1 MTQTAALP
9 ATMRTW
15 TLVAPS
21 TFQQQTVATPLS
33 LQLQTG
39 ELLVRVQA
47 RGICGSDIPYFRGAP
62 PRSLPGLPNSPGVS
76 PPGCPLHEIVGEVM
90 ASRHPLTPVGA
101 RVVGWASRTDGLSD
115 YIVTD
120 GDAVFEYQAALDP
133 ATAVMLQPLACVIY
147 AVRQLPDVTGLDTAV
162 IGQGSIGVL
171 FSHVLK
177 SMGARHVTGIDRM
190 DRSRVATA
198 FGVDEM
204 VHTSSRAWVATVA
217 DKRRPNIII
226 EAVGHQVGTLQDA
239 VDAVAPE
246 GWVYY
251 YGIPDDR
258 VYPFP
263 LYLFQQKNATLRA
276 GYTKDR
282 RANLE
287 AADEYVRAHPRLP
300 EDYITHRF
308 GADEVQVGF
317 EAASSPAVGQ
327 LKVVLAAE

>member
-1 MTQTAALP
+1 MKQTATLP

-21 TFQQQTVATPLS
+21 TFQEQRVATPRPS
-33 LQLQTG
+33 QLQRG
-39 ELLVRVQA
+39 EVLVRVLA

-62 PRSLPGLPNSPGVS
+62 PRSLPGLPTSPGAS

-90 ASRHPLTPVGA
+90 ASLHPPTPIGA

-120 GDAVFEYQAALDP
+120 GDAVFEYQPALDP
-133 ATAVMLQPLACVIY
+133 ATAVMLQPLACVLY
-147 AVRQLPDVTGLDTAV
+147 SVHQLPDVSGLDAAV

-177 SMGARHVTGIDRM
+177 SMGARHVTGIDRI
-190 DRSRVATA
+190 DRSRMATA

-204 VHTSSRAWVATVA
+204 VHASSRSWAATLSE
-217 DKRRPNIII
+217 DRRPNIVI
-226 EAVGHQVGTLQDA
+226 EAIGHQVGTLQDA
-239 VDAVAPE
+239 VDAVAPG

-263 LYLFQQKNATLRA
+263 LYLFQQKNVTLRA
-276 GYTKDR
+276 GYTQDR

-287 AADEYVRAHPRLP
+287 AADLYVRTNPQLLD
-300 EDYITHRF
+300 DYITHRF
-308 GADEVQVGF
+308 DGDEVQLGF
-317 EAASSPAVGQ
+317 ETASSPAVGQ
-327 LKVVLAAE
+327 LKVVLAAD